1 MDQNKDGRLAPD
13 MFGWIQSATALLR
26 ELQELGKLHSPP

>member
-13 MFGWIQSATALLR
+13 MFGWIQCATALLG